1 MIVVDPDQEA
11 VHADLLQGL
20 RDENLDPAAK
30 ARQDLLDVALS
41 ARTLL
46 VVVRQA
52 RSPVSNLTVLPGP
65 FTRTLSQ
72 ALKAQSATPRCVKHG
87 LQPFSA
93 DEFSHHSDTAWS
105 GFDNTAAAAAGCH
118 PDHSLDPIVSYCPGS
133 QVA

>member
-1 MIVVDPDQEA
+1 M
-11 VHADLLQGL
+11 
-20 RDENLDPAAK
+20 
-30 ARQDLLDVALS
+30 
-41 ARTLL
+41 
-46 VVVRQA
+46 
-52 RSPVSNLTVLPGP
+52 SNLTVLPGP

-118 PDHSLDPIVSYCPGS
+118 P
-133 QVA
+133 